1 MVQGAKTAGIKVLPG
16 PWDLPATNSLIL
28 WAGPFMKRLAQNA
41 FHKTLAGI
49 DIGAALERHL
59 ERDGAAIRAGD
70 GVLDLRAFRTIL
82 AIAYGKASV
91 AMAEGFARIL
101 APEFPVE
108 GLLVAP
114 SARRAVPGWQVFMG
128 GHPIPT
134 EGSLAAGRAILER
147 LAQCDEKTLV
157 VFLIS
162 GGGSAMVEHP
172 LDPSISLGDF
182 QALHRALVTCG
193 APIEEINVVRKH
205 LSTTKGGRLAAAARH
220 SVKLTLAISDVPLG
234 EESALASGPTLP
246 DPSTI
251 LDAER
256 VAHACELL
264 PKLPASLRAIFEKH
278 GLRETPKEGDPAFAQ
293 AHFVRV
299 LSVHDLFHAA
309 HHSCEA
315 EGFVCE
321 CDDST
326 DGWPIE
332 KAADYLLAQLAEQ
345 KKANPHHRVAVV
357 ADGELSSPVTGNGI
371 GGRNSA
377 FVLACVPKI
386 AGKDITV
393 LSAGTDGIDGNSP
406 AAGAVADGETLAR
419 ARNAGLAVGDFA
431 RRSDA
436 YTFFE
441 RLGDAIVTGPT
452 GNNLRDLRIL
462 MA

>member
-1 MVQGAKTAGIKVLPG
+1 
-16 PWDLPATNSLIL
+16 
-28 WAGPFMKRLAQNA
+28 MKRLAQKA

-49 DIGAALERHL
+49 DIEAALERHL
-59 ERDGAAIRAGD
+59 DRDGAAIRAGD

-82 AIAYGKASV
+82 AVAYGKASV
-91 AMAEGFARIL
+91 AMAQGFAGIL
-101 APEFPVE
+101 APEFGVE
-108 GLLVAP
+108 GILVAP
-114 SARRAVPGWQVFMG
+114 TVDPQPNGPAGRPPKRLRANLPGWHVFAG
-128 GHPIPT
+128 RHPIPD
-134 EGSLAAGRAILER
+134 EGSFAAGRAILER
-147 LAQCDEKTLV
+147 LARCDEKTLV

-162 GGGSAMVEHP
+162 GGGSAMVEQP

-182 QALHRALVTCG
+182 QALHAALVTCG

-205 LSTTKGGRLAAAARH
+205 LSATKGGRLAVAAPR

-246 DPSTI
+246 DPSTV

-256 VAHACELL
+256 VAEACGLAGR
-264 PKLPASLRAIFEKH
+264 LPASLRAIFEKH
-278 GLRETPKEGDPAFAQ
+278 GLSETPKEGDAAFAR

-309 HHSCEA
+309 HHACEA
-315 EGFVCE
+315 QGFVCE

-332 KAADYLLAQLAEQ
+332 KAADYLLAQLAAQ
-345 KKANPHHRVAVV
+345 KRANPRHRVAVL
-357 ADGELSSPVTGNGI
+357 ADGELSSPVTGDGV

-419 ARNAGLAVGDFA
+419 ARSAGLAVEDFA

-436 YTFFE
+436 YNFFE

>member
-1 MVQGAKTAGIKVLPG
+1 MG
-16 PWDLPATNSLIL
+16 PSGYSFSAIVGLT
-28 WAGPFMKRLAQNA
+28 FMKQLALTV

-49 DIGAALERHL
+49 DIAAALERKL
-59 ERDGAAIRAGD
+59 GRDGPTIRAGD
-70 GVLDLRAFRTIL
+70 AILDLRDFRTIL
-82 AIAYGKASV
+82 AIAFGKASD
-91 AMAEGFARIL
+91 AMARGLVGIL
-101 APEFPVE
+101 DPEFPVE
-108 GLLVAP
+108 GILVGPAAP
-114 SARRAVPGWQVFMG
+114 PSLPGWQVFTG
-128 GHPIPT
+128 GHPVPNA
-134 EGSLAAGRAILER
+134 GSFAAGRAILDR
-147 LAQCDEKTLV
+147 LARCDEKTLV

-162 GGGSAMVEHP
+162 GGGSALVEQP
-172 LDPSISLGDF
+172 LDPSISLADF
-182 QALHRALVTCG
+182 QALNSALVTCG

-205 LSTTKGGRLAAAARH
+205 LSATKGGRLAAAAPR
-220 SVKLTLAISDVPLG
+220 SMKLTLAISDVPLG

-256 VAHACELL
+256 VAHACGLL
-264 PKLPASLRAIFEKH
+264 GRLPSSLRAILENR
-278 GLRETPKEGDPAFAQ
+278 GLRETPKEGDPAFAR
-293 AHFVRV
+293 AHFVRL

-309 HHSCEA
+309 HHACET
-315 EGFVCE
+315 EGLICL

-332 KAADYLLAQLAEQ
+332 KAADHLIVQLAAQ
-345 KKANPHHRVAVV
+345 KKANPHHRVAVL

-377 FVLACVPKI
+377 FVLACVEKI
-386 AGKDITV
+386 AGRDITV

-406 AAGAVADGETLAR
+406 AAGAVADGGTFER
-419 ARNAGLAVGDFA
+419 ARKAGLNVKDFA

>member
-1 MVQGAKTAGIKVLPG
+1 
-16 PWDLPATNSLIL
+16 
-28 WAGPFMKRLAQNA
+28 MKQLAQNA

-59 ERDGAAIRAGD
+59 DREGTTIRTGDGAIN
-70 GVLDLRAFRTIL
+70 LRGFRTIL

-91 AMAEGFARIL
+91 AMAQGFARIL

-114 SARRAVPGWQVFMG
+114 PERLVAMPRWQAFAG
-128 GHPIPT
+128 AHPIPD
-134 EGSLAAGRAILER
+134 EGSFAAGRAILER
-147 LAQCDEKTLV
+147 LARCDEKTLV

-162 GGGSAMVEHP
+162 GGGSAMVEQP
-172 LDPSISLGDF
+172 LDRSISLGDF

-193 APIEEINVVRKH
+193 APIEEMNVVRKH
-205 LSTTKGGRLAAAARH
+205 LSATKGGRLAAAAPR

-246 DPSTI
+246 DPSTVA
-251 LDAER
+251 DAER
-256 VAHACELL
+256 VAEAYGLAGR
-264 PKLPASLRAIFEKH
+264 LPASLRAIFEKH
-278 GLRETPKEGDPAFAQ
+278 GLRETPKEGDAAFVQ

-309 HHSCEA
+309 HHACEA

-332 KAADYLLAQLAEQ
+332 KAADYLLAQLAAQ
-345 KKANPHHRVAVV
+345 KKANPHHRVAVI
-357 ADGELSSPVTGNGI
+357 ADGELSSPVTGDGI

-386 AGKDITV
+386 AGKDIAV

-406 AAGAVADGETLAR
+406 AAGAVADGKTLGR
-419 ARNAGLAVGDFA
+419 ARSAGLDVADFA

-436 YTFFE
+436 YNFFE
-441 RLGDAIVTGPT
+441 RLGDAIVIGPT